1 MRSPAARTRRAPV
14 RRALAAAVLGL
25 ATVAGASAGPAAAAP
40 GDVYVA
46 LGDSFAS
53 GPLVPNMVDLG
64 CARSDHNYAHVL
76 AARLAVTRLRDV
88 TCSGADTRDLTS
100 PQTRSVLGQPV
111 SPAPPQF
118 DALSADTTL
127 VTMTMGGNDTGLI
140 GVAENCVNALPFGTP
155 CTQRYVVNGVD
166 TIAARI
172 DAFAPAMAAAIQGI
186 RARSPQAR
194 IVVTGYGLYIQPG
207 GCWPAVPVYPGD
219 ANWLQG
225 LVDRLNGV
233 IRAQALA
240 NGAEYVDLRTPSA
253 GHDACRSASAKWI
266 EGFVP
271 VNLAAPLHPNGR
283 GEAAYAQIIAD
294 QIT

>member
-1 MRSPAARTRRAPV
+1 
-14 RRALAAAVLGL
+14 
-25 ATVAGASAGPAAAAP
+25 VASASAGPAAAAP

-53 GPLVPNMVDLG
+53 APLVPNMINLG
-64 CARSDHNYAHVL
+64 CARSDHNYPRLL
-76 AARLAVTRLRDV
+76 AARLGVATFRDV

-100 PQTRSVLGQPV
+100 PQSLSLLDQDLP
-111 SPAPPQF
+111 PAPPQY

-127 VTMTMGGNDTGLI
+127 VTMTMGGNDTGLV
-140 GVAENCVNALPFGTP
+140 GVGQNCMNVLPFQTP
-155 CTQRYVVNGVD
+155 CTQRYIVNGVD
-166 TIAARI
+166 TVAARI
-172 DAFAPAMAAAIQGI
+172 DNFAPAMAAAVQGI
-186 RARSPQAR
+186 RARAPRAR
-194 IVVTGYGLYIQPG
+194 IVVTGYGLYIQRN
-207 GCWPAVPVYPGD
+207 GCWPAQPVYPGD

-253 GHDACRSASAKWI
+253 GHDACRSASTKWI

-271 VNLAAPLHPNGR
+271 VNLAAPLHPNAR
-283 GEAAYAQIIAD
+283 GEAAYARIIGD

>member
-1 MRSPAARTRRAPV
+1 VRSPVA
-14 RRALAAAVLGL
+14 RALRAVAAAAL
-25 ATVAGASAGPAAAAP
+25 TVASVGGAAVTGPAAAAP

-53 GPLVPNMVDLG
+53 GPLIPNQIHLG
-64 CARSDHNYAHVL
+64 CTRSDRNYPRVL
-76 AARLAVTRLRDV
+76 AGRLGVATLRDV

-100 PQTRSVLGQPV
+100 PQSLSFLGQDLP
-111 SPAPPQF
+111 PAPPQF
-118 DALSADTTL
+118 DALGADTTL
-127 VTMTMGGNDTGLI
+127 VTITIGGNDTGLI

-155 CTQRYVVNGVD
+155 CTRRYIVDGVD
-166 TIAARI
+166 TVAARI
-172 DAFAPAMAAAIQGI
+172 DAFAPAMAAAVQGI
-186 RARSPQAR
+186 RVRAPMAR
-194 IVVTGYGLYIQPG
+194 IVVTGYGLYIQRN
-207 GCWPAVPVYPGD
+207 GCWPVVPVYPGD

-253 GHDACRSASAKWI
+253 GHDACRSAGSKWI

-271 VNLAAPLHPNGR
+271 VNVAAPLHPNAR
-283 GEAAYAQIIAD
+283 GEAAYAQIIGD

>member
-1 MRSPAARTRRAPV
+1 VRSPAARTLRAV
-14 RRALAAAVLGL
+14 AAAVLTV
-25 ATVAGASAGPAAAAP
+25 ASVAGATATGPAAAAP

-53 GPLVPNMVDLG
+53 GPLIPNQIHLG
-64 CARSDHNYAHVL
+64 CTRSDRNYPHVL
-76 AARLAVTRLRDV
+76 AARLGAGTLRDV

-100 PQTRSVLGQPV
+100 PQSLSFLGQPLP
-111 SPAPPQF
+111 PAPPQF

-127 VTMTMGGNDTGLI
+127 VTITIGGNDTGLI
-140 GVAENCVNALPFGTP
+140 GVAQNCVNALPFGTP
-155 CTQRYVVNGVD
+155 CTRRYIVDGVD
-166 TIAARI
+166 TVAARI
-172 DAFAPAMAAAIQGI
+172 DAFAPAMAAAVQGI
-186 RARSPQAR
+186 RARAPMAR
-194 IVVTGYGLYIQPG
+194 IVVTGYGLYIQRG
-207 GCWPAVPVYPGD
+207 GCWPAVPVYPAD

-233 IRAQALA
+233 VRAQALA

-253 GHDACRSASAKWI
+253 GHDACRSAGAKWI

-271 VNLAAPLHPNGR
+271 VNVAAPLHPNAR
-283 GEAAYAQIIAD
+283 GEAAYAQIIGD

>member
-1 MRSPAARTRRAPV
+1 VRSPAARTLRARTV
-14 RRALAAAVLGL
+14 RTVAAAGLALASVAAVP
-25 ATVAGASAGPAAAAP
+25 APAGAAGE
-40 GDVYVA
+40 VYVA

-53 GPLVPNMVDLG
+53 GPLVPDQIHLG
-64 CARSDHNYAHVL
+64 CTRSNRNYPHVL
-76 AARLAVTRLRDV
+76 AARLGAATLRDV

-100 PQTRSVLGQPV
+100 PQSLSFLGQPLA
-111 SPAPPQF
+111 PAPPQF
-118 DALSADTTL
+118 DALTADTTL
-127 VTMTMGGNDTGLI
+127 VTITIGGNDTGLV
-140 GVAENCVNALPFGTP
+140 GVAESCVNVLPFGTP

-172 DAFAPAMAAAIQGI
+172 DAFAPAMAAAVQGI

-194 IVVTGYGLYIQPG
+194 VVVTGYGLYIQRN
-207 GCWPAVPVYPGD
+207 GCWPSVPVYPGD

-233 IRAQALA
+233 IRTQALA

-253 GHDACRSASAKWI
+253 GHDACRSAGSKWI

-271 VNLAAPLHPNGR
+271 VNVAAPLHPNAR
-283 GEAAYAQIIAD
+283 GEAAYAQIIAG
-294 QIT
+294 QL

>member
-1 MRSPAARTRRAPV
+1 VRSPVT
-14 RRALAAAVLGL
+14 RALRAVAAAALTV
-25 ATVAGASAGPAAAAP
+25 ASVAGAAATGPAAAAP

-53 GPLVPNMVDLG
+53 GPLIPNQIHLG
-64 CARSDHNYAHVL
+64 CTRSDRNYPHVL
-76 AARLAVTRLRDV
+76 AGRLGAATLRDV

-100 PQTRSVLGQPV
+100 PQSLSFLGQSLP
-111 SPAPPQF
+111 PAPPQL

-127 VTMTMGGNDTGLI
+127 VTITIGGNDTGLI

-155 CTQRYVVNGVD
+155 CTRRYIVDGVD
-166 TIAARI
+166 TVAARI
-172 DAFAPAMAAAIQGI
+172 DAFAPAMAAAVQAI
-186 RARSPQAR
+186 RARAPMAR
-194 IVVTGYGLYIQPG
+194 IVVTGYGLYIQRN
-207 GCWPAVPVYPGD
+207 GCWPAVPVYPAD

-253 GHDACRSASAKWI
+253 GHDACRSAGAKWI

-271 VNLAAPLHPNGR
+271 VNVAAPLHPNAR
-283 GEAAYAQIIAD
+283 GEAAYAQIIGD